1 MPRRRRRIRDKWKL
15 KTWITVYSPPYLGN
29 RPIANIP
36 VTDPEKAVGRVVE
49 TTLYDLTREIQLIT
63 TKLYFQIYSIED
75 SVAKTILK
83 GHEYAREY
91 LKSLIRR
98 GSSLVDFI
106 KDYTTTDG
114 IKVRVYTIAFT
125 QKRVNASR
133 KHAIRLAA
141 DKVISERV
149 AKLNYEQFMQE
160 VIFGKLGAD
169 IMTEAKKVTR
179 LRHLGIRKTK
189 LITKLEDY
197 VKIKEG
203 IKKEALA
210 SS

>member
-1 MPRRRRRIRDKWKL
+1 MPRRRRRIKDKWKL

-29 RPIANIP
+29 RPIAHIP
-36 VTDPEKAVGRVVE
+36 VTNPENAIGRVVE
-49 TTLYDLTREIQLIT
+49 TTLYDLTGEVQLIT
-63 TKLYFQIYSIED
+63 TKLFFQIYSIEN

-106 KDYTTTDG
+106 KDYTTIDG

-125 QKRVNASR
+125 QRRINSSR

-141 DKVISERV
+141 DKVISER
-149 AKLNYEQFMQE
+149 ASKLNYEQFMQE

-169 IMTEAKKVTR
+169 ILAEAKKVAR
-179 LRHLGIRKTK
+179 LRHLGVRKTK
-189 LITKLEDY
+189 LAVKLEDY
-197 VKIKEG
+197 IKIKEEV
-203 IKKEALA
+203 KKEALA